1 MLGRV
6 AGHDQAMTDHS
17 HPLSDRIALVTG
29 ASRGIGA
36 AIAFEL
42 AQSGAHVVA
51 VARTVGGLEALD
63 DKIKAAGGSAT
74 LVPLDVKDRD
84 GIARLALALNDRYRQ
99 LDVLVGNAGVLGP
112 LSPLPHVETKDWD
125 NLLAVNVTANWQ
137 LIRCMDPLLQR
148 SKAGR
153 AVFLT
158 SSVAYLG
165 RAYWG
170 PYAASKT
177 ALDALV
183 RTYAAENATTTVRA
197 NLFSPGPV
205 RTRMYLSAF
214 PGADP
219 ATLPTPEKIAKAIL
233 PLCLPDCWENGRIY
247 DFRAEKFLDV
257 PAPA

>member
-1 MLGRV
+1 M

-17 HPLSDRIALVTG
+17 RPLSDRIALVTG

-84 GIARLALALNDRYRQ
+84 GIARLALALNERYQR

-137 LIRCMDPLLQR
+137 LIRCLDPLLQR
-148 SKAGR
+148 SQAGR

-183 RTYAAENATTTVRA
+183 RTYAAENATTKVRA
-197 NLFSPGPV
+197 NLFAPGPA

-219 ATLPTPEKIAKAIL
+219 ATLPTPEKIAKVIL
-233 PLCLPDCWENGRIY
+233 PLCLPECSENGRIY
-247 DFRAEKFLDV
+247 DFRAEKFLDLPS
-257 PAPA
+257 PA